1 MPATIGLDI
10 AKRFFQLHTVDP
22 DTGEIC
28 KVKLRRTE
36 MISFFANHAASIIAM
51 EACGSSHHWGRTLSA
66 LGHDVRLIAT
76 KFVRPYVK
84 NNKTD
89 AADARA
95 IWEAAQRPEMRFVAV
110 KTEHQQAILSL
121 HSMRD
126 GLIKARTAQVN
137 QIRAVFYEFGIELPE
152 GRHWCVKSLP
162 AAFGRLEGRIP
173 AMVVDALQ
181 LQLGL
186 IRDLS
191 ARVDEIERKLE
202 AYKQSDERC
211 QRLLKVPGVGLL
223 TATAIVAAVGD
234 AKEFRSGREFA
245 AWLGLVP
252 RQTGTGGR
260 VRLLGISK
268 ARQLLPSGATD
279 PLRARRCGA
288 TKAALG
294 VARAT
299 AHDPALECCRSSA
312 GQQDRQDG
320 MGDACARPIV
330 RPRLW
335 RGGARIASNEF
346 QCFCFTDRL
355 RKTTYA

>member
-1 MPATIGLDI
+1 MAWAPPGPSEARWRLIPRGDPMPATIGLDI

-51 EACGSSHHWGRTLSA
+51 EACGSSHHWGRTLRA

-162 AAFGRLEGRIP
+162 AAFGRLENRIP

-191 ARVDEIERKLE
+191 ARVDEI
-202 AYKQSDERC
+202 
-211 QRLLKVPGVGLL
+211 
-223 TATAIVAAVGD
+223 
-234 AKEFRSGREFA
+234 
-245 AWLGLVP
+245 
-252 RQTGTGGR
+252 
-260 VRLLGISK
+260 
-268 ARQLLPSGATD
+268 
-279 PLRARRCGA
+279 
-288 TKAALG
+288 
-294 VARAT
+294 
-299 AHDPALECCRSSA
+299 
-312 GQQDRQDG
+312 
-320 MGDACARPIV
+320 
-330 RPRLW
+330 
-335 RGGARIASNEF
+335 
-346 QCFCFTDRL
+346 
-355 RKTTYA
+355 